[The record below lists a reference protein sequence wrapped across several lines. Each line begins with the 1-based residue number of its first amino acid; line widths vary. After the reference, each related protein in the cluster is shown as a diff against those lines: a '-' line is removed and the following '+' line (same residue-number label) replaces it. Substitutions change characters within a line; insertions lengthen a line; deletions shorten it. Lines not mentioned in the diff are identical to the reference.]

1 MPRIERAAEQWFGSP
16 DANPTERAAA
26 PGPEFDAM
34 LAGKRIHHGT
44 LNHTAEPVGHEE
56 ATPTA
61 APSENSWARTEHG
74 WDHPSGGVVRPSD
87 EGEGLWQLWG
97 PTATFKG
104 RGSLAKVKQPSED
117 PNRLM
122 AWYSWAA
129 GEGPKP
135 EGTKFFGARGDWRT
149 NPLIPYGHD
158 WDEEQRRFMPDPD
171 VEPLAEGQRDPRRHP
186 GHDIWDTMEER
197 WPPQHSGA
205 ANVSDAEL
213 RHLAMIDEDAAE
225 WRRRQVASHDLE
237 RSAPREMKARRQE
250 PVAPRTPR
258 TAIQGGE
265 EKSWANG
272 GYSGTVDDQLHA
284 MDDTQRDE
292 VYTEHP
298 WLRPHGEDGSRF

>member
-1 MPRIERAAEQWFGSP
+1 MMPRIERAAEQWFGSP
-16 DANPTERAAA
+16 DTNPTEHLAA
-26 PGPEFDAM
+26 PGPGPEFNDM
-34 LAGKRIHHGT
+34 LGGKHIHRGT
-44 LNHTAEPVGHEE
+44 LNHTAGPVGHEE
-56 ATPTA
+56 ATPTD

-87 EGEGLWQLWG
+87 EGDGLWQLWG

-117 PNRLM
+117 PNHLM
-122 AWYSWAA
+122 AWYSWAQ

-135 EGTKFFGARGDWRT
+135 AGTKFFGAHIRYV
-149 NPLIPYGHD
+149 P
-158 WDEEQRRFMPDPD
+158 
-171 VEPLAEGQRDPRRHP
+171 
-186 GHDIWDTMEER
+186 
-197 WPPQHSGA
+197 
-205 ANVSDAEL
+205 DAEL
-213 RHLAMIDEDAAE
+213 HHLAMIDEDAAAE

-237 RSAPREMKARRQE
+237 PSAPREMKARRQE

-258 TAIQGGE
+258 TAIQGAE

-298 WLRPHGEDGSRF
+298 WLRRNDNHVHHGEWDQGHAFDKARCSECGFQFTPTHPDQIESSTLE